1 MRQEEERVNETGEEA
16 VNETGRNV
24 RTESKR
30 ERVDRS
36 CKESRKRPNNGQM
49 EIVEGQT
56 LKDGEVGLVGTVKGH
71 MPQRLKVNSYQ
82 PFWCGWRYLCRNG

>member
-1 MRQEEERVNETGEEA
+1 MRQE
-16 VNETGRNV
+16 RNV

-49 EIVEGQT
+49 EIVDGQT

>member
-1 MRQEEERVNETGEEA
+1 MRQE
-16 VNETGRNV
+16 RNV

-49 EIVEGQT
+49 EIVDGQT
-56 LKDGEVGLVGTVKGH
+56 LKDGE
-71 MPQRLKVNSYQ
+71 
-82 PFWCGWRYLCRNG
+82 